1 MRKIIVAGVF
11 LILAVLF
18 GNSAGL
24 RARASDP
31 DSLRGVGSMDV
42 AVVQSALGISSL
54 TDKAIQT
61 DVELKLRV
69 AGIKVDSSAIPVG
82 IPVLSVTVNWLAPE
96 VAGLHFGYSYVV
108 SVQFHQLVTAK
119 TGWQGSACTWE
130 SASIGVSPLE
140 DAGRRIRQAVKDA
153 VDEFLNDYLSVNPR
167 EPSQ

>member
-1 MRKIIVAGVF
+1 MRNPRTVF
-11 LILAVLF
+11 LVLAAVLF

-24 RARASDP
+24 RASEA
-31 DSLRGVGSMDV
+31 DSLRGIGSMDV
-42 AVVQSALGISSL
+42 VVVQSAHGISSL

-61 DVELKLRV
+61 DVELKLRM
-69 AGIKVDSSAIPVG
+69 AGIKVDSSA

-96 VAGLHFGYSYVV
+96 VAGLHIGYSYVV

-130 SASIGVSPLE
+130 SASIGVSPSE
-140 DAGRRIRQAVKDA
+140 DAGRRIRQVVKEN

-167 EPSQ
+167 Q